1 MDGLNVV
8 STQMGDA
15 VTGKTPVDPNL
26 PTVLTHEV
34 NGYSTVLLVF
44 PT

>member
-8 STQMGDA
+8 STQLADA

-26 PTVLTHEV
+26 PIVLSHEV
-34 NGYSTVLLVF
+34 SVHVTELVVF
-44 PT
+44 SI

>member
-8 STQMGDA
+8 STQSSDA

-26 PTVLTHEV
+26 PIVLTQEV
-34 NGYSTVLLVF
+34 SGRFTELVVF
-44 PT
+44 SI